1 VRQREKEKKKET
13 EVDVTGYDA
22 ETIHK
27 LECLARAILK
37 RPLIQRQRFLAEFER
52 KNGEHITDVVKLYLS
67 REFNKRVAARN
78 KALDKAQKLRESK

>member
-1 VRQREKEKKKET
+1 MQKQEQQQEKQI
-13 EVDVTGYDA
+13 DVSEYDA

-37 RPLIQRQRFLAEFER
+37 RPLIARQRFLADFER

-78 KALDKAQKLRESK
+78 KRLDEAQIIREN